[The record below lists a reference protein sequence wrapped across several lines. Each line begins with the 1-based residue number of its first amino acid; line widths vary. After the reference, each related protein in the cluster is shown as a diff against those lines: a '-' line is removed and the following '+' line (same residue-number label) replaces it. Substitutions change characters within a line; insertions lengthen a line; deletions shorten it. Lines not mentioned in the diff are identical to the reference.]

1 MPSVNMKVVL
11 LRHTLSPE
19 EVVALGAK
27 LCYSRAHVEDLTR
40 RVEAAD
46 QSAFV
51 EKIMGMGHESV
62 LEHASFTFGVEG
74 VSRVLLAQLTRH
86 RLASFSVQSQRYV
99 SYASGFDYIVPPKI
113 EALGADAVAE
123 YQRQMDTI
131 HTWYRA
137 WQEKLENGEGGNED
151 ARFVLPGA
159 CETRLMLTMN
169 VRELRHFF
177 ALRMCNR
184 AQWEI
189 RALATEMHRQCMEI
203 APALFAD
210 AGPGCL
216 RGACPEGAKSCGK
229 AQAIREARNHL
240 LNNLGQ
246 PDQGAPSTDHE

>member
-1 MPSVNMKVVL
+1 MQVNLKVAL
-11 LRHTLSPE
+11 IRHTLSPE
-19 EVVALGAK
+19 ETVALGAR
-27 LCYSRAHVEDLTR
+27 LCYSRATIDDLTQ
-40 RVEAAD
+40 RVSAKD

-51 EKIMGMGHESV
+51 QKIMGMGHESV

-99 SYASGFDYIVPPKI
+99 SYEDGFGYIMPPKI
-113 EALGADAVAE
+113 AALGDEAQEE
-123 YQRQMDTI
+123 YHRQMQQM
-131 HTWYRA
+131 HEWYCA
-137 WQEKLENGEGGNED
+137 WQEKLGTGEGSNED

-159 CETRLMLTMN
+159 CETRLMMTMN

-177 ALRMCNR
+177 GLRMCSR

-189 RALATEMHRQCMEI
+189 RAMATEMHRLCMEV

-229 AQAIREARNHL
+229 AGEIKRERQAMI
-240 LNNLGQ
+240 
-246 PDQGAPSTDHE
+246 DQLTKNEGE

>member
-1 MPSVNMKVVL
+1 MPAQKLNVAL

-19 EVVALGAK
+19 ELVALGAR
-27 LCYSRAHVEDLTR
+27 LCYSKSTIDGLKQ
-40 RVEAAD
+40 RVSEKD
-46 QSAFV
+46 QTEFV
-51 EKIMGMGHESV
+51 GRIMAMGHESV

-99 SYASGFDYIVPPKI
+99 SYANGFGYIIPPKI
-113 EALGADAVAE
+113 EALGEEAVAE
-123 YQRQMDTI
+123 YERQMQTM
-131 HTWYRA
+131 HQWYCR
-137 WQEKLENGEGGNED
+137 WQEQLGKGEGSNED

-159 CETRLMLTMN
+159 CETRLMFTMN

-177 ALRMCNR
+177 SLRMCTR

-189 RALATEMHRQCMEI
+189 RALATQMHRLCMEV

-216 RGACPEGAKSCGK
+216 RGACPEGEKTCGRRNE
-229 AQAIREARNHL
+229 IRREREEML
-240 LNNLGQ
+240 EQLK
-246 PDQGAPSTDHE
+246 